1 MIKINNL
8 FFNYG
13 SADFLFKNINLNFEK
28 GNIYGI
34 VGENGSGKTTL
45 LNILSGLIV
54 NYKGEVEIDSVS
66 SKKRNESYLKNFF
79 YIPENM
85 FDFDMRIRDFVTLG
99 KSYQNFDENKF
110 KKIISKTDIKMSDKF
125 SKLSKGWKKR
135 VYIYFGL
142 SINTDILLLD
152 EVSEGIDIVAQKELI
167 KYLLEYF
174 DDNKIIILSSHHIEE
189 FDRIIDS
196 FIVVKDGGI
205 VLNEKKDNIQSNYGI
220 VEEEYKESI
229 KESDIIKSDDFMGKK
244 YYIIKNRGDYDN
256 IDISNIEIKDFL
268 ELIIKKEV

>member
-142 SINTDILLLD
+142 SVNTDILLLD

-174 DDNKIIILSSHHIEE
+174 DDDKIIILSSHHIEE

-229 KESDIIKSDDFMGKK
+229 KETDIIKSDDFMGKK
-244 YYIIKNRGDYDN
+244 YYIIKNREDYDN